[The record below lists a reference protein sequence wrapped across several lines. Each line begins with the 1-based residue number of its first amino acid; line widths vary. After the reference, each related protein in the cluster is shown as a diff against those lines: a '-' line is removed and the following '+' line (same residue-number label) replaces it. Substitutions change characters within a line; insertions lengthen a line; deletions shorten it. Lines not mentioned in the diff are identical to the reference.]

1 MSLKQVAGGPSPAA
15 VAETRTNAKAASGV
29 SGKYAVIDASDQAP
43 NEFPYVPFAPDS
55 YDDIA
60 DIKQNFAVAQ
70 NVGEN
75 WIVPFTDQDANYVRR
90 QRDQMENADF
100 DRWIMQKFNLSD
112 PAQLFLFQQIAPE
125 QFQRRMDL
133 IDYEQNI
140 VTRYA
145 KLRLMGA
152 RTLDDL
158 KFEWLIE
165 TGRIELPQGPIWDPI
180 QWMNN
185 QLNGGPAALPANLAE
200 AAALGERNRQRF
212 MAGLFSPLKMLN
224 QDQVGWQPKANFPSD
239 IRGSPNSRTMNQLFE
254 GSNRPDS
261 YIHYG
266 GNPIVNAV
274 PAQYNADIYG
284 AKFGNDAAPG
294 AGAARAAGA
303 RLGYGMRPVAAGPAA
318 AAALPAVG
326 AAGYPAALAAAR
338 AGGYAPRPPARRQ
351 P

>member
-15 VAETRTNAKAASGV
+15 IAETRTNAKAASGV
-29 SGKYAVIDASDQAP
+29 SGKYAVIDGSDQAS

-100 DRWIMQKFNLSD
+100 DRWIMQKFDLQD

-165 TGRIELPQGPIWDPI
+165 TGRIELPQGPIWDPV

-185 QLNGGPAALPANLAE
+185 QLHGGPHALPANIAE
-200 AAALGERNRQRF
+200 HGDNANRNRSRF
-212 MAGLFSPLKMLN
+212 MAGLFSPIKMLSET
-224 QDQVGWQPKANFPSD
+224 QVGWQPTTNMAD
-239 IRGSPNSRTMNQLFE
+239 IRGNPLVRTTNQLFE

-266 GNPIVNAV
+266 GNPIVNEQ
-274 PAQYNADIYG
+274 PAIYNADVYG
-284 AKFGNDAAPG
+284 AKFGNAVAGG
-294 AGAARAAGA
+294 AVARLAGA
-303 RLGYGMRPVAAGPAA
+303 RNGYGRRPAVGGAPAA
-318 AAALPAVG
+318 APLPAPG
-326 AAGYPAALAAAR
+326 DPGYAGALAAAR
-338 AGGYAPRPPARRQ
+338 AGGFAPRPVGRR
-351 P
+351 

>member
-29 SGKYAVIDASDQAP
+29 SGKYAVVDGSDQAS

-55 YDDIA
+55 YDDVA
-60 DIKQNFAVAQ
+60 DIKAQFAVAQ

-100 DRWIMQKFNLSD
+100 DRWIMQKYNLGD

-140 VTRYA
+140 VSRYA

-185 QLNGGPAALPANLAE
+185 QLRGGPHRLPVTDEEWAAQ
-200 AAALGERNRQRF
+200 GERNRSRF
-212 MAGLFSPLKMLN
+212 MAGLFSPLRMLT
-224 QDQVGWQPKANFPSD
+224 QTQVGWAPNDNNLAD
-239 IRGSPNSRTMNQLFE
+239 IRGSPGTTTPNQLFE
-254 GSNRPDS
+254 GSSHPQS

-266 GNPIVNAV
+266 GNPIINAV
-274 PAQYNADIYG
+274 PTLYDRNVYG
-284 AKFGNDAAPG
+284 AKFGNNAAFDPDVG
-294 AGAARAAGA
+294 RYDVPRRGYGYAAAVGGGARAAP
-303 RLGYGMRPVAAGPAA
+303 LPAA
-318 AAALPAVG
+318 G

-338 AGGYAPRPPARRQ
+338 AAGAVRRPAVAR
-351 P
+351 